1 MKLGV
6 IMGCLLG
13 ILALGVVQMD
23 YSSTVLAQESM
34 EAVCPTCKEK
44 TVFKKGMGVMPLQKE
59 MVCPECKGKGVA
71 HVCEKCGT
79 EVVACPK
86 CQKVIAVAE
95 EEKITATCPSC
106 GEKTTLKKGMG
117 VMPLQKEMTCDTC
130 KGKGTAHVCEK
141 CGATVSACP
150 KCGKVLTAQA
160 EEVKAVCPHCKVERT
175 LKKGMGV
182 IALQKT
188 MKCPN
193 CDMPIEGFESH
204 ACGECGAHMVLCP
217 LCKESL

>member
-1 MKLGV
+1 
-6 IMGCLLG
+6 MGCLLG
-13 ILALGVVQMD
+13 ILALGITQMN
-23 YSSTVLAQESM
+23 YNSAVLAQESITA
-34 EAVCPTCKEK
+34 ECPTCKEK
-44 TVFKKGMGVMPLQKE
+44 TVLRKGMGVMALKKE
-59 MVCPECKGKGVA
+59 MVCPECKGKGTA

-79 EVVACPK
+79 EVIACPK

-117 VMPLQKEMTCDTC
+117 VMPLEKEMTCDTC

-150 KCGKVLTAQA
+150 MCGKVLTAQVK
-160 EEVKAVCPHCKVERT
+160 EEVQAVCPICKEKPT

-182 IALQKT
+182 MAVEKEMTCPDCKGKGTAHVCTKCGTAVIACP
-188 MKCPN
+188 KC
-193 CDMPIEGFESH
+193 SK
-204 ACGECGAHMVLCP
+204 VLTP
-217 LCKESL
+217 

>member
-1 MKLGV
+1 
-6 IMGCLLG
+6 
-13 ILALGVVQMD
+13 
-23 YSSTVLAQESM
+23 
-34 EAVCPTCKEK
+34 
-44 TVFKKGMGVMPLQKE
+44 
-59 MVCPECKGKGVA
+59 
-71 HVCEKCGT
+71 
-79 EVVACPK
+79 
-86 CQKVIAVAE
+86 
-95 EEKITATCPSC
+95 
-106 GEKTTLKKGMG
+106 
-117 VMPLQKEMTCDTC
+117 MPLQKEMTCDTC

-182 IALQKT
+182 IALQKA